1 MIVVPIVRQI
11 ARGIVGVEI
20 SVITVTCFLPPVL
33 RNLFSMCERREERRK
48 GEKGR
53 GEAGVSV

>member
-1 MIVVPIVRQI
+1 MVRQI
-11 ARGIVGVEI
+11 AR
-20 SVITVTCFLPPVL
+20 
-33 RNLFSMCERREERRK
+33 NLFSMFERREERRK